1 MEEFTYEKSKAD
13 TTFTFAIRLKRA
25 SFHSLKASSWPSI
38 NISWKRS
45 REGKP
50 IPARHRTV
58 IQVRNET
65 GEQGSVL
72 N

>member
-1 MEEFTYEKSKAD
+1 MEEFIHEKSKAE
-13 TTFTFAIRLKRA
+13 TTFTFAIRLKSA

-50 IPARHRTV
+50 MPARHRTV
-58 IQVRNET
+58 IQV
-65 GEQGSVL
+65 
-72 N
+72 